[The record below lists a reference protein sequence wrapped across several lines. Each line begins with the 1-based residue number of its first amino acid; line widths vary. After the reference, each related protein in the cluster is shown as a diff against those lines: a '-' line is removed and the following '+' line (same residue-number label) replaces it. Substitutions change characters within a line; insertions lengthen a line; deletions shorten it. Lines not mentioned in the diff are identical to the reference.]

1 MEEKNFSSIRTQ
13 IGILRGRGVII
24 KNRRFAKKVLLD
36 TNYYNLINGYKN
48 LFLDTNSSAEH
59 FLHGTCF
66 EELYA
71 LSEFDRKLRI
81 LTLEYILIIEKSIKT
96 KTAYCFSKKHGHKDY
111 LCYKNFECNNAT
123 AFKQTTSLLKS
134 LYGKIYSNID
144 KEDSISHY
152 VHDKKYIPLWVLVNT
167 MSFADTSK
175 FFSNLKQKDQNEI
188 AKRVKYGVRP
198 QELANYLFFLL
209 PLEIDVHMMNYYIIT
224 YHIHIFIIIVI
235 LITLD
240 IIALTPTATIT
251 FPLWLLLKHYCPKK
265 IIHAFLT
272 LLVAYTNI

>member
-96 KTAYCFSKKHGHKDY
+96 KTAYCFSKKHGHTIYAIKILNVIMLLHLSKQHLY
-111 LCYKNFECNNAT
+111 SKVYMGKFIQTLIKRIPFHIMCMTKNTF
-123 AFKQTTSLLKS
+123 
-134 LYGKIYSNID
+134 
-144 KEDSISHY
+144 
-152 VHDKKYIPLWVLVNT
+152 
-167 MSFADTSK
+167 
-175 FFSNLKQKDQNEI
+175 
-188 AKRVKYGVRP
+188 
-198 QELANYLFFLL
+198 LFG
-209 PLEIDVHMMNYYIIT
+209 Y
-224 YHIHIFIIIVI
+224 
-235 LITLD
+235 
-240 IIALTPTATIT
+240 
-251 FPLWLLLKHYCPKK
+251 W
-265 IIHAFLT
+265 
-272 LLVAYTNI
+272 